1 MNSNKNKGKNRIAL
15 AMCFFLLLSVPGISV
30 QAAESQADISF
41 SVSQEIQ
48 GEDAQDM
55 DEREI
60 TYSLISQDSEN
71 PMPQGS
77 REEKY
82 SFGITGNGE
91 KEIGPLTFAHAGVY
105 TYKLESQALPE
116 GDNLEA
122 ETESYTL
129 QVYVKNTRSGLNAS
143 LVALLEDGNKSSD
156 ISFRYQYQRYILN
169 ISFPD
174 LISYIGDSEDGSGF
188 PSPRM
193 TVEPQEGQEVNTKD
207 LIFYFQDG
215 TVYDPEIINED
226 KEYYLVDDAL
236 CDFVDSEGNQVNSDD
251 GDNSRKLLT
260 FALKEGVYAQDSRGT
275 RYNIRQTPG
284 NLEVKEISD
293 ETKTNREIVTP
304 VRTAEGQVSSANM
317 AEAVVPETST
327 YLVNNIEN
335 SVLAGN
341 QVSLMFDNILPA
353 EITGETASRMEL
365 LIDKVNNTL
374 IELGENKNT
383 VEDQNRMY
391 QGKYLDLV
399 DSADGNIWVTSTEG
413 ADIYWP
419 YPQGT
424 DKNTEFQLI
433 HFTELH
439 RGYTYTEEKLRNLI
453 SHSNVELM
461 NIETTDK
468 GIKFHS
474 VQNGFSPFVLT
485 WVGDSSS
492 SESAKDG
499 IYKSSTVS
507 KAGKVKTGDQNQIIL
522 WILLAGAALTA
533 AGINWK
539 KTNP

>member
-1 MNSNKNKGKNRIAL
+1 
-15 AMCFFLLLSVPGISV
+15 
-30 QAAESQADISF
+30 
-41 SVSQEIQ
+41 
-48 GEDAQDM
+48 
-55 DEREI
+55 
-60 TYSLISQDSEN
+60 
-71 PMPQGS
+71 
-77 REEKY
+77 
-82 SFGITGNGE
+82 
-91 KEIGPLTFAHAGVY
+91 
-105 TYKLESQALPE
+105 
-116 GDNLEA
+116 
-122 ETESYTL
+122 
-129 QVYVKNTRSGLNAS
+129 
-143 LVALLEDGNKSSD
+143 
-156 ISFRYQYQRYILN
+156 
-169 ISFPD
+169 
-174 LISYIGDSEDGSGF
+174 
-188 PSPRM
+188 
-193 TVEPQEGQEVNTKD
+193 
-207 LIFYFQDG
+207 
-215 TVYDPEIINED
+215 
-226 KEYYLVDDAL
+226 
-236 CDFVDSEGNQVNSDD
+236 
-251 GDNSRKLLT
+251 
-260 FALKEGVYAQDSRGT
+260 
-275 RYNIRQTPG
+275 
-284 NLEVKEISD
+284 
-293 ETKTNREIVTP
+293 
-304 VRTAEGQVSSANM
+304 
-317 AEAVVPETST
+317 
-327 YLVNNIEN
+327 
-335 SVLAGN
+335 
-341 QVSLMFDNILPA
+341 
-353 EITGETASRMEL
+353 MEL

-399 DSADGNIWVTSTEG
+399 DSADGNIWLTSTEG

-533 AGINWK
+533 AGINRK